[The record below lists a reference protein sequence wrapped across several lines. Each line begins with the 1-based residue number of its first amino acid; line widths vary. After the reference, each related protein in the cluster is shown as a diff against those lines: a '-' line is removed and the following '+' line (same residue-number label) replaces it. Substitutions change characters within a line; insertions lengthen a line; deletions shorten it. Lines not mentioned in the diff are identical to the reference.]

1 MTNIIKNI
9 AVAVLISISTI
20 ATAQLP
26 DGSIAPDFTTTDVNG
41 NVHRLYD
48 YLDDGYTVILDISAT
63 WCGPCWN
70 YHTGGT
76 FEEIWE
82 NHGPAGQPGVSPNT
96 TDDVMIL
103 WFEGDPTT
111 ALSEL
116 ENSNYGNWLN
126 PNGAGEI
133 QFPIINDDNIADLY
147 NLPYWP
153 IIYTICPNRIL
164 SESGQL
170 NASSH
175 YSALDDCLE
184 PSVGT
189 NAALLN
195 IQSTIQATG
204 CEASAS
210 GNLSVVVQNMGT
222 ELLTTFTVEVMAN
235 GQSIA
240 SEVFNGTLDVFETT
254 TINFGNLTIDTETI
268 EVIIATNDDNS
279 SDNSLTESYSFGSGE
294 TEAEVTVVL
303 LTDNYASEIYMQ
315 ISDENGNVVWSE
327 GNENVAGNYDTGQ
340 ENPAADP
347 TNPLENNQTYEW
359 TVTLPAENCHT
370 FFIGDYYGDGLDAS
384 QWGGSNGNWTVND
397 NNGSTIAQMT
407 VANFE
412 GSEDASFLNTVAGN
426 PSSIDEND
434 NFNFDFT
441 IYPNPMNSKATI
453 NINLNESSD
462 VRLDVV
468 NILGEVNLSSVFN
481 LSTGYN
487 SIDFDVSSLNS
498 GIYFAHLT
506 TNGETETMKIT
517 VTR

>member
-1 MTNIIKNI
+1 MTNFIKNI
-9 AVAVLISISTI
+9 ALAVLISFSTI

-82 NHGPAGQPGVSPNT
+82 DHGPAGEPGVSPNT
-96 TDDVMIL
+96 TDDVVIL
-103 WFEGDPTT
+103 WFEGDAGT

-116 ENSNYGNWLN
+116 ENSQLGNWLN
-126 PNGAGEI
+126 PDGAGEI

-147 NLPYWP
+147 DLPYWP
-153 IIYTICPNRIL
+153 VIYTICPNRIL

-170 NASSH
+170 NAAGH
-175 YSALDDCLE
+175 YAGLANCMEASQ
-184 PSVGT
+184 GI
-189 NAALLN
+189 NAALIN
-195 IQSTIQATG
+195 MESSIESNG

-210 GNLSVVVQNMGT
+210 GNLSVTVQNMGT
-222 ELLTTFTVEVMAN
+222 EVLSTFTVEVIAD
-235 GQSIA
+235 GESIA
-240 SEVFNGTLDVFETT
+240 SETFNGYLEGFDVT
-254 TINFGNLTIDTETI
+254 TIDFGNLTIDTENIEITI
-268 EVIIATNDDNS
+268 TSNDANS
-279 SDNSLTESYSFGSGE
+279 SDNSLTESYSFSSGQ

-303 LTDNYASEIYMQ
+303 LTDNYASEIYME
-315 ISDENGNVVWSE
+315 ITDENGNVVWSE

-347 TNPLENNQTYEW
+347 TNPLENNQSYEW
-359 TVTLPAENCHT
+359 TVNLPSESCHT

-384 QWGGSNGNWTVND
+384 QWGGTNGNWTVND
-397 NNGSTIAQMT
+397 NNSNSIAQMS

-412 GSEDASFLNTVAGN
+412 GFEDASFLNTVAGN
-426 PSSIDEND
+426 PSAIDENY
-434 NFNFDFT
+434 NFGFA
-441 IYPNPMNSKATI
+441 IYPNPVNSKATI
-453 NINLNESSD
+453 NVNLTESSD

-468 NILGEVNLSSVFN
+468 NILGEVNLT
-481 LSTGYN
+481 STFGLNAGNN
-487 SIDFDVSSLNS
+487 SMDLDVSSLTS

-506 TNGETETMKIT
+506 ANGETKTMKIT